1 VNGSTEEVVMLEY
14 DHKQH
19 IEVIAAQDPE
29 GKPVEMDMTVNG
41 EEIDGW
47 IIGAESHYIRRVVFD
62 VASTRSDAPFV
73 QIEKRSK
80 GRSERNA
87 QLNALGAEYAVYET
101 DSLLELPLYYALQKD
116 RLFRFQGVK
125 ATIFLPVGYSI
136 RFGSEFETPLSIV
149 ETEDDLLQNTWK
161 MTEEGLQCL
170 DCTEQTAEDAHRN
183 RI

>member
-1 VNGSTEEVVMLEY
+1 
-14 DHKQH
+14 
-19 IEVIAAQDPE
+19 
-29 GKPVEMDMTVNG
+29 MTVNG

-47 IIGAESHYIRRVVFD
+47 IIGEKSHYIRRVVFD
-62 VASTRSDAPFV
+62 VASTRSDAPFI

-87 QLNALGAEYAVYET
+87 QLNALEAEYAVYET

-116 RLFRFQGVK
+116 RLFRFQGIK
-125 ATIFLPVGYSI
+125 ATIYLPVGYSI
-136 RFGSEFETPLSIV
+136 RFGSEFETPLSLV
-149 ETEDDLLQNTWK
+149 ETEDDLYQNTWR

-170 DCTEQTAEDAHRN
+170 DCTEQISEDATRS